1 MEYYCIN
8 KDHNII
14 CTSSI
19 VEHYGLLQNFQ
30 VKMLVYIYTLRTWN
44 ILAWRVAIFYVFMVR
59 GRIAAGMYRQ
69 GAYEEEKL
77 LHIFLV
83 LKTPPE
89 GTNAEAAGDLYST
102 VGTAYAPSKQTSPF
116 FCP

>member
-8 KDHNII
+8 KDHNIK

-19 VEHYGLLQNFQ
+19 VVHYRLLQNFQ

-44 ILAWRVAIFYVFMVR
+44 ILAWRVAIFYSIYGQ
-59 GRIAAGMYRQ
+59 GRIAKGMYRQ

-77 LHIFLV
+77 LHRILV
-83 LKTPPE
+83 AIRPLRVQMRRRQGACKI
-89 GTNAEAAGDLYST
+89 L
-102 VGTAYAPSKQTSPF
+102 
-116 FCP
+116 